1 MCQVREYKRKEGE
14 GMKFKIVA
22 DSAADIPVVSGVPFE
37 SVPLKIVTDVKEY
50 VDDAALDVAE
60 MVEDLLKYKGKSGTA
75 CPGPGEWVTSFG
87 DAKYVFC
94 VTITSNLSGSYNSAC
109 VAKEQYEREHPDR
122 KVHIVDSLSAGAEM
136 YMIVE
141 KLQELILAGK
151 AFEEICTEIAA
162 YADNVHLIFSLESL
176 QNLANNGRVNPA
188 VAKIAGV
195 LGIRQVGI
203 ASDVGTLQPMYKSRG
218 EKKALAD
225 ILKIMKDLGYAGGQ
239 VLIHH
244 CLNENAA
251 KTLKAEIQ
259 KLYTNANI
267 RIGKTTGLCSFY
279 AEKGG
284 LMIGFETAKA

>member
-1 MCQVREYKRKEGE
+1 
-14 GMKFKIVA
+14 MKFKIVA
-22 DSAADIPVVSGVPFE
+22 DSAADIPVISGVPFE

-50 VDDAALDVAE
+50 VDDAALNVTG
-60 MVEDLLKYKGKSGTA
+60 MVEDLLKYRGKSGTA

-87 DAKYVFC
+87 DAEYVFC

-109 VAKEQYEREHPDR
+109 VAKEQYENEHPGR
-122 KVHIVDSLSAGAEM
+122 KVYIVDSLSAGAEM

-151 AFEEICTEIAA
+151 EFDEICTEIAA
-162 YADNVHLIFSLESL
+162 YTDNVHLVFSLESL
-176 QNLANNGRVNPA
+176 QNLANNGRINPA

-195 LGIRQVGI
+195 LGIRMVGI

-218 EKKALAD
+218 EKKAIAD
-225 ILKIMKDLGYAGGQ
+225 ILKIMKELGYAGGR
-239 VLIHH
+239 VLIHN
-244 CLNENAA
+244 CLNDHAA
-251 KTLKAEIQ
+251 KEVQAELKKQFAD
-259 KLYTNANI
+259 ADV

>member
-1 MCQVREYKRKEGE
+1 
-14 GMKFKIVA
+14 MKFKIVA
-22 DSAADIPVVSGVPFE
+22 DSSADIPVIKSIPFE

-50 VDDAALDVAE
+50 VDDAALDVAG
-60 MVEDLLKYKGKSGTA
+60 MVADLLKYKGKSGTA
-75 CPGPGEWVTSFG
+75 CPGPGEWVASFG
-87 DAKYVFC
+87 DAEYVFC

-109 VAKEQYEREHPDR
+109 VAKEQYEAAHPDR
-122 KVHIVDSLSAGAEM
+122 KVCIIDSWSAGAEM

-141 KLQELILAGK
+141 KLEELILAGK
-151 AFEEICTEIAA
+151 SFDEIREEITD
-162 YADNVHLIFSLESL
+162 YASNVHLIFSLESL
-176 QNLANNGRVNPA
+176 QNLANNGRVNPT

-203 ASDVGTLQPMYKSRG
+203 ASDIGTLQPLYKSRG
-218 EKKALAD
+218 EKKAIAD
-225 ILKIMKDLGYAGGQ
+225 ILKVMKDLHYAGGK

-251 KTLKAEIQ
+251 QQVKEQILQLYPSAEI
-259 KLYTNANI
+259 KLGHT
-267 RIGKTTGLCSFY
+267 RGLCSFY

>member
-1 MCQVREYKRKEGE
+1 
-14 GMKFKIVA
+14 MKFKIVA
-22 DSAADIPVVSGVPFE
+22 DSAADIPVITAVPFE
-37 SVPLKIVTDVKEY
+37 SVPLKIVTETKEY
-50 VDDAALDVAE
+50 VDDSALNVTG
-60 MVEDLLKYKGKSGTA
+60 MVEDLLKYRGKSGTA
-75 CPGPGEWVTSFG
+75 CPGPGEWMEAFG
-87 DAKYVFC
+87 DSEYVFC
-94 VTITSNLSGSYNSAC
+94 VTITSNLSGSYNAAC
-109 VAKEQYEREHPDR
+109 IAKEQYETAHPDR
-122 KVHIVDSLSAGAEM
+122 KVYIVDSLSAGAEM

-141 KLQELILAGK
+141 KLQELIVAGK
-151 AFEEICTEIAA
+151 TFEAICTEIAE
-162 YADNVHLIFSLESL
+162 YTDNVHLIFCLESL

-203 ASDVGTLQPMYKSRG
+203 ASDVGTLQPLDKSRG

-225 ILKIMKDLGYAGGQ
+225 IIKNMKKLGYAGGN

-251 KTLKAEIQ
+251 KQLKEQLLQLHA
-259 KLYTNANI
+259 NANI

-284 LMIGFETAKA
+284 LMIGFETANA

>member
-1 MCQVREYKRKEGE
+1 
-14 GMKFKIVA
+14 MKYKIVA
-22 DSAADIPVVSGVPFE
+22 DSAADIPVLTGVPFE
-37 SVPLKIVTDVKEY
+37 SVPLKIVTDIKEY
-50 VDDAALDVAE
+50 VDDSSLNVTE
-60 MVEDLLKYKGKSGTA
+60 MVSDLLKYKGKSGTA
-75 CPGPGEWVTSFG
+75 CPGPGEWVASFD
-87 DAKYVFC
+87 DAEHVFC
-94 VTITSNLSGSYNSAC
+94 VTITSNLSGSYNAAC
-109 VAKEQYEREHPDR
+109 VAKDQYEAAHPGR
-122 KVHIVDSLSAGAEM
+122 KVFIVDSLSAGAEM

-141 KLQELILAGK
+141 KLEELILAGYDFD
-151 AFEEICTEIAA
+151 AICTEITA
-162 YADNVHLIFSLESL
+162 YTENVHLVFSLESL

-203 ASDVGTLQPMYKSRG
+203 ASDVGTLQPLDKSRG

-225 ILKIMKDLGYAGGQ
+225 IIKNMKKLGYAGGK

-244 CLNENAA
+244 CLNEGAA
-251 KTLKAEIQ
+251 GQLKEQ
-259 KLYTNANI
+259 LLQLYANANI

>member
-1 MCQVREYKRKEGE
+1 
-14 GMKFKIVA
+14 MKFKIVA
-22 DSAADIPVVSGVPFE
+22 DSAADIPVISGVPFE
-37 SVPLKIVTDVKEY
+37 SVPLKIVTDENEY
-50 VDDAALDVAE
+50 VDDAALNVVG

-75 CPGPGEWVTSFG
+75 CPGPGEWIASFG
-87 DAKYVFC
+87 DAEYVFC
-94 VTITSNLSGSYNSAC
+94 VTITSNLSGSYNAAC
-109 VAKEQYEREHPDR
+109 VAKEQYEAEHPGR
-122 KVHIVDSLSAGAEM
+122 SVYIVDSLSAGAEM

-151 AFEEICTEIAA
+151 SYEDICAEITAYTE
-162 YADNVHLIFSLESL
+162 NVHLIFCLESL

-203 ASDVGTLQPMYKSRG
+203 ASDVGTLQPLYKSRG

-225 ILKIMKDLGYAGGQ
+225 ILKVMKELGYAGGK

-251 KTLKAEIQ
+251 KTLKEELQ
-259 KLYTNANI
+259 KLYAGASI
-267 RIGKTTGLCSFY
+267 CIGKTTGLCSFY